1 MAERPKSPASPNEL
15 EREFA
20 RPVTRPQSG
29 EGIGPTL
36 GEDVG
41 AGHQRQEDKRN
52 HAGRA

>member
-1 MAERPKSPASPNEL
+1 MAERPKAPSPPNEL
-15 EREFA
+15 EREFSG
-20 RPVTRPQSG
+20 PFTRPESE

-41 AGHQRQEDKRN
+41 AAHQRDEDKRN